1 MGGPEEPWYRTG
13 RARRI
18 ATAVVLGVGA
28 LALAWPL
35 MAVEWLPFVDYPQ
48 HLGTVAAIH
57 GQGDP
62 TWSEYF
68 VVEYSRSQYLL
79 LYVISDVLAYPLG
92 VEGAARLTAV
102 LSIAG
107 LPLALALYLRES
119 GRDPMLGAVAV
130 AVSLHVYVFWGFLNY
145 AAGMAVGL
153 VALAAFA
160 RLCRQPTSRNAV
172 LFGLGALLTFYTH
185 AQSYL
190 WLAVACLVTLLAIA
204 PKVGRAEALGVLWR
218 GAAGAAPSV
227 LGMLYW
233 LNASDVVEHG
243 EAGARSGHAAQVTE
257 DPAQFAEVAD
267 TVRGWLGHSFET
279 FSDGAGI
286 WIAAAFFAVVMVI
299 VALRGVSEV
308 AARRDVPERAKGDGS
323 AAAKKE
329 RKGKG
334 SKRGGKG
341 KGSKREGEEPKPD
354 EGSGVS
360 GAVSWRRVSAW
371 ARGEPAPH
379 VASLGPEATL
389 IATFALYLF
398 APVSYRLIQPISHR
412 FLPLALALL
421 VALGP
426 RGRIGDR
433 VRLGLG
439 ALLVAL
445 SLFVGVAHSERFAL
459 LDEEMGELDAALEHT
474 EPGKRMLG
482 LIHDQRSEV
491 VPFATY
497 LHAHQYYQARVGG
510 MAAFSFVEFP
520 KSPVQWRP
528 GHAPPPF
535 PPRFEWTPQRYDHGT
550 WGDAFDYWLV
560 RHPPGRPPR
569 NPLRLRPNAPGAPE
583 PVFESSRWTLYAR
596 PE

>member
-1 MGGPEEPWYRTG
+1 MGGPTEPWYRTD
-13 RARRI
+13 RARLI
-18 ATAVVLGVGA
+18 ATGVILGVSA

-35 MAVEWLPFVDYPQ
+35 LSVEWLPFVDYPQ

-79 LYVISDVLAYPLG
+79 LYVLSDVLAYGLG

-107 LPLALALYLRES
+107 LPLALALYLQQS
-119 GRDPMLGAVAV
+119 GRDPILGAAAVAV
-130 AVSLHVYVFWGFLNY
+130 ALHVYVFWGFLNY
-145 AAGMAVGL
+145 AAGIAMGL

-185 AQSYL
+185 AQVYL

-204 PKVGRAEALGVLWR
+204 PKVGRAQALGVLWR
-218 GAAGAAPSV
+218 AAAGAAPSV

-233 LNASDVVEHG
+233 LNASDVVAHG

-257 DPAQFAEVAD
+257 DPAQFAQVQD
-267 TVRGWLGHSFET
+267 TLRGFWGHSFET

-286 WIAAAFFAVVMVI
+286 WIAAAFFGVVMVL
-299 VALRGVSEV
+299 VALRGIGG
-308 AARRDVPERAKGDGS
+308 RATAEGEP
-323 AAAKKE
+323 AVE
-329 RKGKG
+329 EPRPQ
-334 SKRGGKG
+334 GKG
-341 KGSKREGEEPKPD
+341 KGKGKGKGGGDEDGA
-354 EGSGVS
+354 EGSGAAS
-360 GAVSWRRVSAW
+360 RW
-371 ARGEPAPH
+371 ARFRVWLRGSPAPR
-379 VASLGPEATL
+379 VVSFGPEAVL
-389 IATFALYLF
+389 VATFALYLF

-426 RGRIGDR
+426 RGRLPDR

-445 SLFVGVAHSERFAL
+445 SLFVGIAHTERFAL

-474 EPGKRMLG
+474 EPGGRMLG

-520 KSPVQWRP
+520 KSPVQWRREN
-528 GHAPPPF
+528 APPPF
-535 PPRFEWTPQRYDHGT
+535 PPRFEWTPQRYDHTT
-550 WGDAFDYWLV
+550 WGDSFDYWLV
-560 RHPPGRPPR
+560 RHAPGRPPV
-569 NPLRLRPNAPGAPE
+569 NPLRLRPNTPNAPE
-583 PVFESSRWTLYAR
+583 PVFESSRWTLYAL
-596 PE
+596 PD